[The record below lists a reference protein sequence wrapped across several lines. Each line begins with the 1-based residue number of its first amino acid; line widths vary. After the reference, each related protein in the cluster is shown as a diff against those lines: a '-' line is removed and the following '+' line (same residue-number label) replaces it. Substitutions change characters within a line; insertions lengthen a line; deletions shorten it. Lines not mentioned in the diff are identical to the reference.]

1 MNDKQPTSIP
11 KLRYQELFGSL
22 MRDEIQLILPND
34 ERDLFG
40 EELRLLI
47 QNHFVNQN
55 NQKLVIKVLDKMA
68 NSLAEIELV
77 GERLA
82 LICANKLFFAIYSNK
97 QLLHVFSTNTIEIIK
112 RGLLIEGA
120 CLIEQNMNLC

>member
-1 MNDKQPTSIP
+1 
-11 KLRYQELFGSL
+11 
-22 MRDEIQLILPND
+22 
-34 ERDLFG
+34 LFG

-97 QLLHVFSTNTIEIIK
+97 QLLHVFSTNTIEIVK

-120 CLIEQNMNLC
+120 CLIE